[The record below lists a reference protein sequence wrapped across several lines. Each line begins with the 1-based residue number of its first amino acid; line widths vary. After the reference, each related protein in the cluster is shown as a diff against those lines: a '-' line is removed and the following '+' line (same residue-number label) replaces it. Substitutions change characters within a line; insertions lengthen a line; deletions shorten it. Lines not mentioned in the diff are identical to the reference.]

1 MSYLSEVISQLKDPR
16 RESNAIK
23 YSLHDAVL
31 GAFSVF
37 FMQCDSFLEH
47 QRQMSSRCGQNN
59 AETLFGL
66 VQVPSAPQI
75 RNILDEIAAVEL
87 FVVFKWVY
95 QALQAQGYLEAYKC
109 LGSDL
114 LVTLDG
120 TQYHSSDQIH
130 CACCSS
136 RTHKD
141 GSVTYSHTAILP
153 VIVAPGKS
161 EVITLAP
168 ELIAPQDGA
177 QKQDCEVNASK
188 RWINTHAP
196 DFIGQP
202 ITLLGDDLYS
212 RQPMCETVLAAEMN
226 FIFTCLEESHPEL
239 YDWLNYLDGIGE
251 IQTLEVKKWN
261 KRSNEIY
268 RYRYVNQ
275 IPLRQAQPALEVN
288 WCELT
293 LIRES
298 DGKVLYQN
306 AFCTRHPLD
315 KHSVVPIVEAGRCRW
330 KTENENHN
338 ILKTKGYHL
347 EHNFGHGKKHLSAV
361 LVTLNLLSFLFH
373 TVLQLVD
380 DAYRQIRLHR
390 GTRRGFFYDILAL
403 TKYLLFESWQA
414 LMDFML
420 PQSAAKHP
428 VNSS

>member
-1 MSYLSEVISQLKDPR
+1 MSYLSEVIIQLKDPR
-16 RESNAIK
+16 RESNATK

-37 FMQCDSFLEH
+37 FMQCESFLEH

-66 VQVPSAPQI
+66 VQVPGVAQI
-75 RNILDEIAAVEL
+75 RNILDEIAAVKL

-95 QALQAQGYLEAYKC
+95 QALQAQGYLDSYKC
-109 LGSDL
+109 LGSEL

-120 TQYHSSDQIH
+120 TQYHSSNQIH
-130 CACCSS
+130 CPCCSS
-136 RTHKD
+136 RSHKD

-177 QKQDCEVNASK
+177 HKQDCEVNAAK
-188 RWINTHAP
+188 RWISTHAP

-251 IQTLEVKKWN
+251 LPTLEIKKCH
-261 KRSNEIY
+261 KSSKEIY

-275 IPLRQAQPALEVN
+275 VPLRQAQPALEVN

-315 KHSVVPIVEAGRCRW
+315 KHSVAPIVEAGRCRW

-380 DAYRQIRLHR
+380 DAYRQIRRHR

-420 PQSAAKHP
+420 PQSPAKNP